1 LYGENGSF
9 SAYGPE
15 DTRGRFM
22 SALGFE
28 LPDEIAELAGDQFY
42 AEITTER
49 LELLDVD
56 VLIVI
61 VPDGGRET
69 LEQDNLYRQLAVVRE
84 DWAIVLETSDTL
96 AGALLFGTVLSLP
109 YLLDEMVPRLSR
121 SLAG

>member
-1 LYGENGSF
+1 
-9 SAYGPE
+9 
-15 DTRGRFM
+15 M